1 MVTTKFISLVNI
13 IMDKLVVKELI
24 QSGLN
29 KKNLL
34 FALTS
39 ILDNTEREKILN
51 NYKQLKSRLGEQGAS
66 DKVANLI
73 ITDLIKSKTI

>member
-1 MVTTKFISLVNI
+1 
-13 IMDKLVVKELI
+13 MDKLVVKELI

-51 NYKQLKSRLGEQGAS
+51 NYKQLKSRLGEKGAS